1 MILTDSSEHMAL
13 PYKSCGR
20 QATGPR
26 YQVHTNLDVGSC
38 SFRNITSALN
48 FYVLFMSLSKYPN
61 EM

>member
-1 MILTDSSEHMAL
+1 MAL

-38 SFRNITSALN
+38 SFQNITSALN